1 MDNSSCRVEKQ
12 LNYWNLSTSS
22 VQTVKYVARI
32 LRSMEAS
39 AFSTICDSRLLVAAL
54 PKGMIWAHFPIYRR
68 RWIVRRLPYP
78 IGPRV
83 KVLLVVG
90 EDSVMDQPKRRTMA
104 ELAHHF
110 GHALC
115 YLRNPGWIHD
125 CPDADRAARRAG
137 LSQFL
142 RRPREIYGRRTRNP
156 YCDLSLSTLQRKI
169 QRLEELNL
177 V

>member
-1 MDNSSCRVEKQ
+1 MGNSGDAVGYQMDC
-12 LNYWNLSTSS
+12 WNLSTTSL
-22 VQTVKYVARI
+22 QTVRYVARI
-32 LRSMEAS
+32 LRTMKAS
-39 AFSTICDSRLLVAAL
+39 AFSTICDSRLLVVAP

-68 RWIVRRLPYP
+68 RWIVRQLPYS
-78 IGPRV
+78 IDPRV

-90 EDSVMDQPKRRTMA
+90 EDSVVDQPKRRTMA

-115 YLRNPGWIHD
+115 YLGDPGWIHG
-125 CPDADRAARRAG
+125 CQDADRAARRGG
-137 LSQFL
+137 LRQFL
-142 RRPREIYGRRTRNP
+142 RSPREIYGRRTRNS
-156 YCDLSLSTLQRKI
+156 YCDLSLPTLRRKI